1 MGFFGSNSP
10 SYFLKPKKNIYIV
23 LKAYI
28 KVENY
33 KFLKSYIKKE
43 NYEFEKYK
51 SRILQN
57 KIFLKAYIK
66 MEKVIKSGDIETK
79 NQKCH
84 QYKKP
89 ISIKSIN
96 INKITESNQ
105 VPFGKKG
112 FKYYNG
118 YKDAKKIDL
127 YGYLSPKWFDIE
139 KTLMKLNLCLFW

>member
-1 MGFFGSNSP
+1 
-10 SYFLKPKKNIYIV
+10 
-23 LKAYI
+23 
-28 KVENY
+28 
-33 KFLKSYIKKE
+33 
-43 NYEFEKYK
+43 
-51 SRILQN
+51 
-57 KIFLKAYIK
+57 

-96 INKITESNQ
+96 INKITESSQ

-112 FKYYNG
+112 LKYYNG

-127 YGYLSPKWFDIE
+127 HGYLSPK
-139 KTLMKLNLCLFW
+139 